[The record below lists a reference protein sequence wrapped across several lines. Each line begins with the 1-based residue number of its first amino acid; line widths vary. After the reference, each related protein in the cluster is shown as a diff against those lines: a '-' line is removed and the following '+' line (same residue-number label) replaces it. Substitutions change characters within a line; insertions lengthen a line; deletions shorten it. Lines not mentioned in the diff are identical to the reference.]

1 MDREGEGLWKEL
13 NKEKNMIK
21 ILKIKKER
29 ERKKAVTLWLTD
41 ADHNSYV
48 LCKLL
53 DLNQW
58 LY

>member
-1 MDREGEGLWKEL
+1 MDREGEGMWKEL

-29 ERKKAVTLWLTD
+29 KGKKAVTLWLTD

-48 LCKLL
+48 LGKFL